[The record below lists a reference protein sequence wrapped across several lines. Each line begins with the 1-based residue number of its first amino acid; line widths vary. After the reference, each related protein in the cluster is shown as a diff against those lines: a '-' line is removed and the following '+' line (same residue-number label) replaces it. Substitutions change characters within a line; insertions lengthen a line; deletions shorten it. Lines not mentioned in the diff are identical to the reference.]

1 MVRFELEMLIQLCK
15 SARNRISLTC
25 MSTQLFF
32 QSISKFIMRSEK
44 YNSELLILN
53 FASTGVLKIP
63 FSIFVMHHP
72 TRYKSRK
79 NSWHGVF
86 TRLEKLCMFS
96 AFFASFL
103 FVLVPT
109 SGSGTPIYSVARS
122 IFGLEQ
128 SFDRKQ
134 HLTSHLQVDWVHFR
148 LNVSGMLRFRHCATQ
163 LVVNKHVFTIFA
175 ETGRLWLSTE
185 KGR

>member
-63 FSIFVMHHP
+63 FSIFVMLCTTLP
-72 TRYKSRK
+72 AFFFTKDEKY
-79 NSWHGVF
+79 SWHGVF
-86 TRLEKLCMFS
+86 TRLEEMCMFS
-96 AFFASFL
+96 DFFLRHFCSFL
-103 FVLVPT
+103 NQLPDLGPQSIQARALF
-109 SGSGTPIYSVARS
+109 SG
-122 IFGLEQ
+122 
-128 SFDRKQ
+128 
-134 HLTSHLQVDWVHFR
+134 W
-148 LNVSGMLRFRHCATQ
+148 
-163 LVVNKHVFTIFA
+163 NKV
-175 ETGRLWLSTE
+175 STE
-185 KGR
+185 NNTWILTYK